1 MVKIAVFFGGKI
13 SRHLVLVRKA
23 AKKLRVELDLISY
36 NKVFFDTKS
45 GRVELKGKDASD
57 YDVLFFRTTGKHWE
71 EVDLILESL
80 KGKKKPI
87 IVDPIVEYGKPSF
100 ARKAWQMLR
109 LTEAGIEVPR
119 TIYGS
124 LWTLY
129 EYMLNLNSRN
139 DFCASCEC
147 VTTFNGVKKSSS
159 SSLNLSFPVIIK
171 GSGGNRGERVF
182 KVNNLEEL
190 EKLVR
195 ELRKSETEDG
205 RRYMLQEYIENDGDY
220 RVLVIGDKVLGAM
233 KRSRQNENEFRNNY
247 SAGGKV
253 EVAQL
258 PEEIY
263 NLAVKAAKSCGI
275 SIAGVDVAFR
285 DKEGKRPVVWEV
297 NKGPQFK
304 GFMRATGIDAP
315 AEIVKYLAS
324 LKK

>member
-1 MVKIAVFFGGKI
+1 MTKIAVFFGGKI
-13 SRHLVLVRKA
+13 TRHLALVKKA
-23 AKKLRVELDLISY
+23 AKKLGYELDLISY
-36 NKVFFDTKS
+36 NKVLFDTAKNKI
-45 GRVELKGKDASD
+45 ELKGKEAGD

-80 KGKKKPI
+80 KDGSKKPV
-87 IVDPIVEYGKPSF
+87 IVDPIIEFGKPSF

-129 EYMLNLNSRN
+129 EYMVDNQNSRSH
-139 DFCASCEC
+139 FLAY
-147 VTTFNGVKKSSS
+147 GVKKTPSANSDES
-159 SSLNLSFPVIIK
+159 PINFPVIIK

-182 KVNNLEEL
+182 KVDNLEDL
-190 EKLVR
+190 EKLIR
-195 ELRKSETEDG
+195 EIRKSETEDG

-220 RVLVIGDKVLGAM
+220 RVLVVGEKALGAM
-233 KRSRQNENEFRNNY
+233 KRSSQNKNEFRNNY

-253 EVAQL
+253 EVAEL
-258 PEEIY
+258 PEDIY
-263 NLAVKAAKSCGI
+263 EMAVRAAKSCGI
-275 SIAGVDVAFR
+275 AIAGVDVAFR
-285 DKEGKRPVVWEV
+285 DKEKKRPVVWEV

-304 GFMRATGIDAP
+304 GFMKATGIDAP